1 MDARATLGD
10 LGHRLRR
17 RARADA
23 IPNADLAS
31 LRPAARRT
39 RIVRLGLAG
48 VLVAATALAVA
59 LVPDA
64 DERRFLPAKNVGI
77 VVLDL
82 STSVRP
88 STYDLIRQQLLNIS
102 ASSRRFGVVLFSDVA
117 YEAIPPATPARE
129 LRPFVRF
136 FRSGYRYDENGAA
149 LPRSPWEQWF
159 SAGTSISSGL
169 LLAAQLLEQQDYEE
183 RGVVLI
189 SDLADDP
196 SDLQKL
202 ADTVALYSRRSIPLS
217 VVALDPAPENREF
230 FIELLDNPGAISN
243 VSLPTAQAGRGT
255 LAVQASF
262 PWPLALV
269 AVLVAGLLALSVH
282 WTEPL
287 QWRRRS
293 AA

>member
-1 MDARATLGD
+1 MAARERLAGLVD
-10 LGHRLRR
+10 RLRAG
-17 RARADA
+17 ARADA
-23 IPNADLAS
+23 IPSADLRSLAS
-31 LRPAARRT
+31 VARRT
-39 RIVRLGLAG
+39 RIVRLGLAAALVSG
-48 VLVAATALAVA
+48 TLLAFVLV
-59 LVPDA
+59 PQA
-64 DERRFLPAKNVGI
+64 DDRRFLPAQNVGI

-88 STYDLIRQQLLNIS
+88 ATYDLIRQQLLGIS
-102 ASSRRFGVVLFSDVA
+102 ATTRRFGVVLFSDVA

-136 FRSGYRYDENGAA
+136 FQPEYRYDANGNV
-149 LPRSPWEQWF
+149 LPRSPWERWF

-169 LLAAQLLEQQDYEE
+169 LLAARLLEQRSYDD

-189 SDLADDP
+189 SDLADDA
-196 SDLQKL
+196 SDLQRL

-230 FIELLDNPGAISN
+230 FRELLDNPGAISN
-243 VSLPTAQAGRGT
+243 VSLPTAQSGRGG
-255 LAVQASF
+255 LAVESSF
-262 PWPLALV
+262 PWAT
-269 AVLVAGLLALSVH
+269 ATVAGLVVLLLAVSVH

-293 AA
+293 HA